1 MNFEMKNIVLSGT
14 PGCGKTS
21 VAKELSKLLNA
32 QLISLNEL
40 AISEKFTFEYDS
52 KRKTYIVDFDIF
64 LPYVLE
70 KIKEF
75 QIDNP
80 PYLIIESHFSDIIPD
95 DLIDFAFILRCDPD
109 ELTKRLDKK
118 DYDNE
123 KINENIQAEILGDCI
138 NHFLQKELK
147 NPLFEIDTS
156 NLSIK
161 RVVRIIADIVLEI
174 RDGKNY
180 YIGKVDWLEK
190 LFQENRLEEF
200 FD

>member
-1 MNFEMKNIVLSGT
+1 MKNIIISGT

-21 VAKELSKLLNA
+21 VAKELSELLNA

-40 AISEKFTFEYDS
+40 AISDKFRFEYDS
-52 KRKTYIVDFDIF
+52 KRKTYIVDFDIL
-64 LPYVLE
+64 LPYLLE

-95 DLIDFAFILRCDPD
+95 DLIDFVFILRCDPD
-109 ELTKRLDKK
+109 ELTKRLDIK
-118 DYDNE
+118 DYGIE
-123 KINENIQAEILGDCI
+123 KINENVQAEILGDCI
-138 NHFLQKELK
+138 NHFIQKKLK

-156 NLSIK
+156 NLSINS
-161 RVVRIIADIVLEI
+161 VVRIIADIVLEI
-174 RDGKNY
+174 KDGKEY
-180 YIGKVDWLEK
+180 YIGKIDWLEK
-190 LFQENRLEEF
+190 LFQENRLKEF